1 VARAD
6 GGGGLRW
13 SKPTVVAVFVHV
25 GGGPTHVS
33 FRLISSEPV
42 QRGEIQ

>member
-1 VARAD
+1 VVGAD

-13 SKPTVVAVFVHV
+13 PEPMVVVAFVHV

-33 FRLISSEPV
+33 FGLVSSEPV
-42 QRGEIQ
+42 QGGEM